1 MDPLYYFAVIG
12 VTIILAIFVGRK
24 FNKSYD
30 FIKLFGFGITG
41 FWLLWVAGIST
52 SIVGYISS
60 GPLAVAQ
67 SVFTLVVFYFNYR
80 YMRDVKRN
88 EKLTRELR
96 RDISQLDNKF
106 LREKLE
112 SIAQNKVDILSTP
125 NEHREKLIEALKNAR
140 ETVVI
145 LSGWTTSFTVNQEF
159 RRIIT
164 QCLKRG
170 VIIYIGYGYQ
180 KDGEERVKKEYE
192 GEARQTLVELQS
204 WIENKRDLK
213 GQLIVFFCPNHAKTL
228 IKDDEYAING
238 SFNWLSSFGTSE
250 NEKRSWIVYDKEF
263 VTQERDSIIKV
274 LEHPLRPTK
283 GGLFKRWLP
292 VPPWHD

>member
-1 MDPLYYFAVIG
+1 MDPLYYFSVIG
-12 VTIILAIFVGRK
+12 ITIVLSIFVGRR

-30 FIKLFGFGITG
+30 FVKLFGFGIAG

-52 SIVGYISS
+52 SIVGYFSS

-67 SVFTLVVFYFNYR
+67 TIFTLVVFYFNYR
-80 YMRDVKRN
+80 YMRDVKKN
-88 EKLTRELR
+88 EMVTMELR
-96 RDISQLDNKF
+96 RDIGELDNK
-106 LREKLE
+106 LLIEKLE
-112 SIAQNKVDILSTP
+112 TIAQSKVDILSTP
-125 NEHREKLIEALKNAR
+125 NEHRAKLIESFKNAR
-140 ETVVI
+140 ETVVV
-145 LSGWTTSFTVNQEF
+145 LSGWTTSFTVNPEF
-159 RRIIT
+159 RRIIA

-180 KDGEERVKKEYE
+180 KTGEEPVEKEYE

-204 WIENKRDLK
+204 WVEKRNLK
-213 GQLIVFFCPNHAKTL
+213 GQLIVFSCPNHAKAL

-238 SFNWLSSFGTSE
+238 SFNWLSNIGTSQ
-250 NEKRSWIVYDKEF
+250 NEERSWIVYDKDF

-274 LEHPLRPTK
+274 LDYPLKPTK
-283 GGLFKRWLP
+283 RGLFKRLLH

>member
-1 MDPLYYFAVIG
+1 MGPLYYFVAIG
-12 VTIILAIFVGRK
+12 ITIILAIFVGRR

-30 FIKLFGFGITG
+30 FVKLFGFGISG

-60 GPLAVAQ
+60 GPIAVAQ
-67 SVFTLVVFYFNYR
+67 TIFTLVVFYFNYR

-88 EKLTRELR
+88 EILTRELR
-96 RDISQLDNKF
+96 RDISQLDNKL

-112 SIAQNKVDILSTP
+112 TIAQGKVDILSTP
-125 NEHREKLIEALKNAR
+125 NEHREKLIEVLKNAR
-140 ETVVI
+140 ETVVV

-159 RRIIT
+159 RRIIA

-180 KDGEERVKKEYE
+180 KAGEEPVEKEYE

-204 WIENKRDLK
+204 WVEKRDLK
-213 GQLIVFFCPNHAKTL
+213 GQLIVFSCPNHAKTL

-238 SFNWLSSFGTSE
+238 SFNWLSNIGTSQ
-250 NEKRSWIVYDKEF
+250 NEERSWIVYNKEF

-274 LEHPLRPTK
+274 LEYPLKPTK
-283 GGLFKRWLP
+283 GGLFKKWLP
-292 VPPWHD
+292 VPPWRD